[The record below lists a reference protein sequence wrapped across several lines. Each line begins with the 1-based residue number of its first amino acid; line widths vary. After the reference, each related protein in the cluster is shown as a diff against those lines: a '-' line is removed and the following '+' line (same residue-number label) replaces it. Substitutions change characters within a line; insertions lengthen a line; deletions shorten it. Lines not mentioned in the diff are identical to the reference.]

1 MKKDLQTLSSEH
13 NTFKGWFQTWGAL
26 GINNFEGISPSFWG
40 ELEASAK
47 NLHKNKDT
55 ERPLQDSLPYESSQP
70 PSFSLLQA
78 CLPMCLRMTYCRYG
92 LKRAIET
99 KSCDG
104 DTDNW
109 SILVRIQGKV
119 SWVAVRSK
127 AFFVAWFICCI
138 LFYFT
143 LFCKLLLTSA
153 MIELSHLCWGSRSL
167 FYDIVQPMSVQ
178 LRGQQPSRRKEGKS
192 PSVPKSH
199 WCGANK
205 SQLLRAMDHNWT
217 NWTNSSGFPATF
229 LKPLTLQFIDSGVHQ
244 SHESVVVYDAHGGWV
259 RPSTHSTEGWLSDLS
274 SLNSDLPFSEGYS
287 KLEDWKYD
295 CNLGSMVIVK
305 GEDSLLW
312 RFSWTQPVMG
322 GGRKKIQSVW
332 ST

>member
-1 MKKDLQTLSSEH
+1 MTLFSQCQCNCEDS
-13 NTFKGWFQTWGAL
+13 
-26 GINNFEGISPSFWG
+26 
-40 ELEASAK
+40 
-47 NLHKNKDT
+47 NLA
-55 ERPLQDSLPYESSQP
+55 EE
-70 PSFSLLQA
+70 
-78 CLPMCLRMTYCRYG
+78 
-92 LKRAIET
+92 KR
-99 KSCDG
+99 
-104 DTDNW
+104 
-109 SILVRIQGKV
+109 GKV
-119 SWVAVRSK
+119 PQ
-127 AFFVAWFICCI
+127 
-138 LFYFT
+138 
-143 LFCKLLLTSA
+143 
-153 MIELSHLCWGSRSL
+153 SL
-167 FYDIVQPMSVQ
+167 
-178 LRGQQPSRRKEGKS
+178 R
-192 PSVPKSH
+192 VPGVGPIKV
-199 WCGANK
+199 
-205 SQLLRAMDHNWT
+205 RAMDHNWT